1 MKLIYPK
8 IKGLKIIKSN
18 VFKDKRG
25 FLRETYQKRIVSKK
39 DFPFDVMSSS
49 KKNVLRGLH
58 FQSKNSQAKIITVTS
73 GKIMDVAVDL
83 RKRSPTFGKYFS
95 IIMSYDSDFSFFI
108 PENFAHGFLCLS
120 KTCTVNY
127 KCSNYRDPKYE
138 RTLLWNDPSVK
149 IKWPLKKPILSTK
162 DKYNGLKLSEI

>member
-1 MKLIYPK
+1 MRLNIKNFNDLIV
-8 IKGLKIIKSN
+8 LKSRN
-18 VFKDKRG
+18 FNDKRG
-25 FLRETYQKRIVSKK
+25 YSRELIKEKDIKKKFVFTFISK
-39 DFPFDVMSSS
+39 S

-58 FQSKNSQAKIITVTS
+58 FQSKHSQAKIITVTS

-138 RTLLWNDPSVK
+138 RTLIWNDPSVK

>member
-1 MKLIYPK
+1 MKLVDTK

-25 FLRETYQKRIVSKK
+25 FLRETYQKRIVSQK

-73 GKIMDVAVDL
+73 GKILDVAVDL
-83 RKRSPTFGKYFS
+83 RKKSPTFGKYFS
-95 IIMSYDSDFSFFI
+95 IIISYDSDFSFFI

-138 RTLLWNDPSVK
+138 RTLIWNDPSVK
-149 IKWPLKKPILSTK
+149 IKWPLKNPILSTK

>member
-1 MKLIYPK
+1 MKLVDTK

-138 RTLLWNDPSVK
+138 RTLIWNDSSVK

>member
-1 MKLIYPK
+1 MKLVDTK

-18 VFKDKRG
+18 VFKDTRG

-138 RTLLWNDPSVK
+138 RTLIWNDSSVK

-162 DKYNGLKLSEI
+162 DKYNGLKLNEI

>member
-1 MKLIYPK
+1 MKLVDTK

-18 VFKDKRG
+18 VFKDTRG

-138 RTLLWNDPSVK
+138 RTLIWNDSSVK